1 MVPLKLSSKIFH
13 INGFNQGRFDYWV
26 TREGRGGRLIR
37 TIVEVLFSLI
47 RQDVK
52 PDSLQDQF
60 SGVRGRFSVCFYGDS
75 CS

>member
-1 MVPLKLSSKIFH
+1 MVQLKLSLKIFH

-26 TREGRGGRLIR
+26 TREGRGGLLSIR

-60 SGVRGRFSVCFYGDS
+60 SGV
-75 CS
+75 